1 MNYLTTFYKKKA
13 EQLQEELNYLLFLLE
28 SSERFED
35 KFASMSDWEFNTY
48 VEQNP
53 GAREKVEDLRR
64 RGQERRRQSG
74 QTSSENRTAEQSASD
89 QAEREA
95 RRKAAE
101 EAQQKAQERAQRQQA
116 ADEAERTR
124 ANSSEEQTRQQRQ
137 AEEAARRRAST
148 APEPERAAPEPEKA
162 TTSTAGAAKASEP
175 FFSGKAFAR
184 ELTTFPTAE
193 AIGRGLSEP
202 ISTAKSATQTAWQKV
217 ASAAEYAAKNPA
229 KAAFDATKG
238 LGKFAATGVAPIAL
252 GMLAGKAT
260 DTGMEAMGFKHST
273 PDTTVKIGDEEVSV
287 PFSDRPSTRSVAS
300 SAADWAAMNAGF
312 QVAGN
317 IVTKAPVLAGVGSAG
332 AAGLVAGAA
341 APAVAYGAYKVGE
354 KIGEKTGFHDWLA
367 SKLVGSPNSPA
378 PKSYPTVKELQ
389 DKQIDDIF
397 KGDIDEIMK
406 RSGEHSVRYRARQRY
421 RAWDAPL
428 PND

>member
-35 KFASMSDWEFNTY
+35 KFASMSDWEFKSY
-48 VEQNP
+48 VEANP
-53 GAREKVEDLRR
+53 GAREKAEDLRR

-74 QTSSENRTAEQSASD
+74 QTSSENRTAEQSARD

-124 ANSSEEQTRQQRQ
+124 ANSSEEQARQQRQ
-137 AEEAARRRAST
+137 AEEAARRRASA
-148 APEPERAAPEPEKA
+148 APEPERA
-162 TTSTAGAAKASEP
+162 TTSTVGAAKASEP
-175 FFSGKAFAR
+175 FFSGKAFAK
-184 ELTTFPTAE
+184 ELTTFPTGE

-238 LGKFAATGVAPIAL
+238 AGKFALTGVAPIAL
-252 GMLAGKAT
+252 GMLAGKAA

-273 PDTTVKIGDEEVSV
+273 PDATVKIGDEEVSV
-287 PFSDRPSTRSVAS
+287 PFSDRPSARSVAS

-367 SKLVGSPNSPA
+367 TKLVGSPNSPA

-389 DKQIDDIF
+389 DKQMDDIF
-397 KGDIDEIMK
+397 KGDVDEILK
-406 RSGEHSVRYRARQRY
+406 RSGEHSSRYKARERY
-421 RAWDAPL
+421 QDTLSPFK
-428 PND
+428 ND